1 VPASLA
7 LRRRYDRSVEGLRHQ
22 GLKVRAFAGSAI
34 AALALVAAAPPAAQ
48 AAFKGTYVALGDSY
62 TSAPLV
68 LFPTGRLGC
77 GQSDHNYPHLVAGEI
92 EPLEF
97 RDVSCGSA
105 TTDHLRERQ
114 NAPGG
119 GINPPQFNALDKGV
133 RLVTMGMGGNDAGIA
148 GTGAD
153 CARYGL
159 SPEGSPCREAFTV
172 DGVDLLHRDIDDTE
186 AKLRRAVNGIHR
198 RAPRAEVL
206 LVGYPAA
213 APADGVGCWPL
224 VPVTGQDLKWLDSG
238 LRHLNRVIRRVARRH
253 DAHYADVYTRTV
265 GHDACEPP
273 GTRWFEGI
281 ILTSP
286 AFPLHPNA
294 QGEASMAVSVLR
306 AIGRLR

>member
-1 VPASLA
+1 VAPSHGG
-7 LRRRYDRSVEGLRHQ
+7 RYDRPVEGLRQ
-22 GLKVRAFAGSAI
+22 RGAAVCVGVAVAI
-34 AALALVAAAPPAAQ
+34 AGATAPSAQ
-48 AAFKGTYVALGDSY
+48 ADLEGTYVALGDSY

-68 LFPTGRLGC
+68 LFPTGLLGC
-77 GQSDHNYPHLVAGEI
+77 GQSDHNYPHLVAAEI
-92 EPLEF
+92 DPAKF

-105 TTDHLRERQ
+105 TTDHLREPQ

-119 GINPPQFNALDKGV
+119 GVNPPQFNALDKSV

-159 SPEGSPCREAFTV
+159 SPEGSPCRQAFTV

-186 AKLRRAVNGIHR
+186 AKVRRAVNGIHR

-213 APADGVGCWPL
+213 APVDGVGCWPL
-224 VPVTGQDLKWLDSG
+224 VPVTGLDLKWLDSG
-238 LRHLNRVIRRVARRH
+238 LRHLNRVIRRIARKH
-253 DAHYADVYTRTV
+253 DARYVDVYTRTL
-265 GHDACEPP
+265 GHDVCEPP

-281 ILTSP
+281 VLTSP

-306 AIGRLR
+306 MIDRIMRP